1 MGMEEKY
8 IQQFKKGAYEMILLS
23 LIAQKETYGYE
34 ILTEI
39 QKQGGEIFAFAKEGT
54 IYLVPSDKGRTYPVP
69 PGAGESKRGR
79 KKILFAYRR
88 GKRYA
93 RKNEKFLG
101 KLQGLCGWIY
111 ERGCVI

>member
-1 MGMEEKY
+1 MEEKY

-54 IYLVPSDKGRTYPVP
+54 IYPILYRLTKAGLIQYRLVPAKANGGEKMKNFWENYKDCVDGFMKGD
-69 PGAGESKRGR
+69 A
-79 KKILFAYRR
+79 
-88 GKRYA
+88 
-93 RKNEKFLG
+93 
-101 KLQGLCGWIY
+101 
-111 ERGCVI
+111 

>member
-1 MGMEEKY
+1 MEEKY

-54 IYLVPSDKGRTYPVP
+54 IYPILYRLTKAGLIQYRLVPAKANG
-69 PGAGESKRGR
+69 GEKNIIRLPER
-79 KKILFAYRR
+79 E
-88 GKRYA
+88 RYA
-93 RKNEKFLG
+93 RKMKISG
-101 KLQGLCGWIY
+101 KTTRIVWMDL
-111 ERGCVI
+111 

>member
-1 MGMEEKY
+1 MEEKY

-54 IYLVPSDKGRTYPVP
+54 IYPILYRLTKAGLIQYRLVPAKANGGEKKYYSLTREGKDMLEKMKNFWENYKDCVDGFMKGDV
-69 PGAGESKRGR
+69 
-79 KKILFAYRR
+79 
-88 GKRYA
+88 
-93 RKNEKFLG
+93 
-101 KLQGLCGWIY
+101 
-111 ERGCVI
+111 

>member
-54 IYLVPSDKGRTYPVP
+54 IYPILYRLTKAGLIQYRLVPD
-69 PGAGESKRGR
+69 R
-79 KKILFAYRR
+79 KSTRLNSSHRCTSRMPSSA
-88 GKRYA
+88 
-93 RKNEKFLG
+93 
-101 KLQGLCGWIY
+101 
-111 ERGCVI
+111 

>member
-39 QKQGGEIFAFAKEGT
+39 QKHESGE
-54 IYLVPSDKGRTYPVP
+54 
-69 PGAGESKRGR
+69 
-79 KKILFAYRR
+79 
-88 GKRYA
+88 YA
-93 RKNEKFLG
+93 QYAN
-101 KLQGLCGWIY
+101 
-111 ERGCVI
+111 

>member
-1 MGMEEKY
+1 MEEKY

-54 IYLVPSDKGRTYPVP
+54 S
-69 PGAGESKRGR
+69 
-79 KKILFAYRR
+79 
-88 GKRYA
+88 
-93 RKNEKFLG
+93 
-101 KLQGLCGWIY
+101 
-111 ERGCVI
+111 